1 VRALW
6 RGLRRLVCAAVLL
19 GLAWAGGL
27 AWFTAGLDDG
37 MPAPDTATD
46 AIVVLTGGKGRI
58 GAGLDLLEAGKGR
71 KLFVSGVPPGVA
83 IESML
88 GQNPAAARWIE
99 CCIVLGHAADN
110 TVGNAAE
117 TARWL
122 GEEHYRSL
130 RLVTANYH
138 MRRALL
144 EFRRVL
150 PGDVLVV
157 PDPVDP
163 GGMPPGLQRA
173 ASPVVMI
180 EYTKYLVA
188 LVRPFVGIDPEP
200 RA

>member
-1 VRALW
+1 MSALR
-6 RGLRRLVCAAVLL
+6 RGLRFIAAAAIILA
-19 GLAWAGGL
+19 LAWGAGL
-27 AWFTAGLDDG
+27 AWFTAGLDQG
-37 MPAPDTATD
+37 LPAPDTATD

-58 GAGLDLLEAGKGR
+58 TAGLDLLVAGKGR
-71 KLFVSGVPPGVA
+71 KLFVSGVNPGVT
-83 IESML
+83 IESMI
-88 GQNPAAARWIE
+88 GPAAARWVE

-110 TVGNAAE
+110 TVGNAVE
-117 TARWL
+117 TAHWL
-122 GEEHYRSL
+122 AEQHYHSL

-144 EFRRVL
+144 EFGRAL
-150 PGDVLVV
+150 PGDVQVV

-163 GGMPPGLQRA
+163 GGMPHGMRRA

-188 LVRPFVGIDPEP
+188 LVRPLIGIDPET